1 MKSIKTKLIIF
12 FSLIMIL
19 ISASFGFIALHTAT
33 TTIVGEAEKTLEGL
47 AQEGSRLIES
57 RIVAMLQQAES
68 VAAIPDIASM
78 DFELQQ
84 PILEQLV
91 QELDVLSYAVVHP
104 DGTTYTYDGLVI
116 NLGDRDYVQRA
127 FNGESAMSDLTVA
140 RSTDELSLLYA
151 VPIKRQ
157 GRIVGALVSRGSG
170 ESLSELV
177 QDMGF
182 GEQGYTY
189 MINSEGVIVA
199 HRDRQLVMDQMSA
212 IEMAKEDPT
221 FESAA
226 QLVHRIMAEGTGI
239 STYNFRGNDLY
250 AAYTPVAGTEWT
262 IVNTA
267 FQQEVLG
274 SLPAFRN
281 SIILTGIVML
291 LIGIVVVYI
300 IGSSIAKPLVRSV
313 EFANRIAALDITDDI
328 PENYLHRQDEIG
340 TLAQT
345 FQVVAENL
353 REFVKQITFTS
364 QQVAASSEE
373 LTATSQQS
381 STAAD
386 EVARTI
392 ESIAKS
398 AGEQAQNTEAGVSKT
413 SEISDL
419 IEAALQSMGD
429 INAALEKLTLL
440 KNDGAEMIKAL
451 NVKTKDSHEA
461 IQTIF
466 NSTRETNQSAEKIGE
481 ASRLIQ
487 SIAEQTNLLAL
498 NAAIEAA
505 RAGEAG
511 RGFSVVAEEIRK
523 LAEQST
529 ASVHEINAM
538 LEKLQE
544 NSRGAVDV
552 MQGVTGIIQEQVES
566 ADVTEEKFEGIAEQ
580 VETVKAIVETSTKAV
595 SQMNQKKAELE
606 EIVRSLATIADEN
619 AAGTEEASA
628 SVEEQTASMAEIANS
643 SEMLA
648 QLAVEMQESISKF
661 KY

>member
-1 MKSIKTKLIIF
+1 MKSIKTKLILF

-19 ISASFGFIALHTAT
+19 ISVSFGFIALHTAT
-33 TTIVGEAEKTLEGL
+33 NTIVGEAERTLESL
-47 AQEGSRLIES
+47 ASEGSRLIES
-57 RIVAMLQQAES
+57 RIGAMLQQAES

-84 PILEQLV
+84 PILEHLV
-91 QELDVLSYAVVHP
+91 DELDVLSFAVVHP
-104 DGTTYTYDGLVI
+104 DGTTYTYDGVVI

-151 VPIKRQ
+151 VPINRQ
-157 GRIVGALVSRGSG
+157 GRIVGALVARASG
-170 ESLSELV
+170 DALSDLIV
-177 QDMGF
+177 DMGY
-182 GEQGYTY
+182 GTQGYTY
-189 MINSEGVIVA
+189 MINNEGVIVA
-199 HRDRQLVMDQMSA
+199 HIDRELVLDQMNA
-212 IEMAKEDPT
+212 IELAKEDSSY
-221 FESAA
+221 ESAA
-226 QLVHRIMAEGTGI
+226 QLMQQILAEGTGV
-239 STYNFRGNDLY
+239 STYSFRGNDLY
-250 AAYTPVAGTEWT
+250 SAYTPVDGTEWT
-262 IVNTA
+262 IVMTA
-267 FQQEVLG
+267 LEEEVLEA
-274 SLPAFRN
+274 LPGFRN
-281 SIILTGIVML
+281 NILLTGIVML
-291 LIGIVVVYI
+291 LIGIAIVYFI
-300 IGSSIAKPLVRSV
+300 AGSITKPLVRSV
-313 EFANRIAALDITDDI
+313 EVANRIAALDITDDI
-328 PENYLHRQDEIG
+328 PESFLKRNDEIG
-340 TLAQT
+340 TLAQS

-353 REFVKQITFTS
+353 REFVKQITYTS

-398 AGEQAQNTEAGVSKT
+398 ASEQAQNTGAGVTKT
-413 SEISDL
+413 NEISEL
-419 IEAALQSMGD
+419 IEAALRSMGD

-451 NVKTKDSHEA
+451 NVKTKDSHDA
-461 IQTIF
+461 MQTIF
-466 NSTRETNQSAEKIGE
+466 NSTRETNESAEKIGE

-580 VETVKAIVETSTKAV
+580 VETVKAIVNTSTDAV
-595 SQMNQKKAELE
+595 SQMNLKKAELE